1 MKIHNKFWKNKKV
14 LITGNTGF
22 KGTWLSIWL
31 NSMGANIL
39 GYSLKPNTKPS
50 LYDQAYISRIIKTV
64 NGDVRN
70 NSTLAIIS
78 VSSGKVIKLYNLPST
93 SEFQPVID
101 DFNNDG
107 KADVLVGCHDGIL
120 YDIDLN
126 IPSSDILNK

>member
-14 LITGNTGF
+14 FITGNTGF

-50 LYDQAYISRIIKTV
+50 LYDLTYIGRAIKTI

-70 NSTLAIIS
+70 KKN
-78 VSSGKVIKLYNLPST
+78 
-93 SEFQPVID
+93 
-101 DFNNDG
+101 
-107 KADVLVGCHDGIL
+107 
-120 YDIDLN
+120 
-126 IPSSDILNK
+126 